1 MDKTLFFLLFPRFRN
16 HFFFS
21 PIFGNAIATI
31 AKRKFYSP
39 ISAMALPQLGCHK
52 FLFELIITNHMWFI
66 VKILWTTLFFFFY
79 SSIDFRT
86 TFFFF
91 FFPIFGNAIATIAKK
106 KFYSPILVS
115 TLPKFN
121 IFSLHFS
128 YSLSYFWLNFGNGNT
143 EIQSLSSEFQISFNS
158 SYNAN

>member
-1 MDKTLFFLLFPRFRN
+1 MIYCENVVKILWTRHFFFLLFPRFRN

-21 PIFGNAIATI
+21 PIFGNVNAII

-52 FLFELIITNHMWFI
+52 FLFELIITNHMWFT
-66 VKILWTTLFFFFY
+66 VKILWTTLFIFLLFHRFQNHFFFL
-79 SSIDFRT
+79 
-86 TFFFF
+86 F

-121 IFSLHFS
+121 IFSLHFFLF
-128 YSLSYFWLNFGNGNT
+128 SLIL
-143 EIQSLSSEFQISFNS
+143 LVEFRQW
-158 SYNAN
+158 